1 MLSIIVMSFFR
12 RAIDSCSPPFVKK
25 SELNPG
31 IMPCEEKT
39 ECHIKHAETVYFLN
53 LALSYVMLCGFICHI
68 TNCVFFEAIVG
79 CLQVIFPIWYT
90 FFTISQYD

>member
-31 IMPCEEKT
+31 IMPCEEKQSA
-39 ECHIKHAETVYFLN
+39 ISSMQKQFIFLFWHY
-53 LALSYVMLCGFICHI
+53 LMLCCEVLFV
-68 TNCVFFEAIVG
+68 T
-79 CLQVIFPIWYT
+79 LQILFSLKPLLDVYK
-90 FFTISQYD
+90 

>member
-31 IMPCEEKT
+31 IMPCEEKQSA
-39 ECHIKHAETVYFLN
+39 ISSMQKLQILFSLKPLLDVYK
-53 LALSYVMLCGFICHI
+53 
-68 TNCVFFEAIVG
+68 
-79 CLQVIFPIWYT
+79 
-90 FFTISQYD
+90 